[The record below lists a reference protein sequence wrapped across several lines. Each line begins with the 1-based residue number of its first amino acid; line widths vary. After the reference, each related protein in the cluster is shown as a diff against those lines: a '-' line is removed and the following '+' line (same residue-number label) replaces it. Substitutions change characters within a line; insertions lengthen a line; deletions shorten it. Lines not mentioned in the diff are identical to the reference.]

1 MQRRVH
7 VLVGEVEVLR
17 VAVVELVHFGELQQR
32 FLISLLVEFLLE
44 SVSLL
49 SLDLEI
55 LQTFFHLFL
64 GNALEIVD
72 FVDVT
77 LEVVDVLLQSLVHVL
92 HSLELDLIVF

>member
-7 VLVGEVEVLR
+7 VLVGKVEVL
-17 VAVVELVHFGELQQR
+17 VVVELVHFGELKQR
-32 FLISLLVEFLLE
+32 FLISLLVHFFLE

-64 GNALEIVD
+64 GNAFQIIQL
-72 FVDVT
+72 VDVT
-77 LEVVDVLLQSLVHVL
+77 LKIVDVFLQTLIHVL